1 MIISIDPGIKN
12 LAVCA
17 LDKSP
22 GGQWHIEEW
31 EVLDIANERKQ
42 ICNKSECSKNPKLVH
57 QGQLWCTKCAK
68 RLGIAFGP
76 KDYHKLKSKKNLSK
90 KDKLRLDK
98 DYGTSDLGCI
108 GVKCLVPVEKRSV
121 KSISEPEIADALCQ
135 RLTSLLDI
143 TKVKYVIIENQLGPH
158 AVRMRCIQA
167 MITMLFVSKNATVEI
182 IYASAKNK
190 LLGHFDG
197 KSTYAERKQAGIKI
211 VSELVEANA
220 ELKCKFYNSKKKDDL
235 ADAFLQANW
244 FIKSRLNSEIAF
256 SVA

>member
-12 LAVCA
+12 LAVCV

-22 GGQWHIEEW
+22 GGQWHIKEW
-31 EVLDIANERKQ
+31 EVLDLANEHKQ
-42 ICNKSECSKNPKLVH
+42 TCDKSECSKSPKLVH

-68 RLGIAFGP
+68 RLSIAFGP
-76 KDYHKLKSKKNLSK
+76 RDYNKLKNKKKLSK

-98 DYGTSDLGCI
+98 DYGTSDLACI
-108 GVKCLVPVEKRSV
+108 AQKCLVPIEKRLV
-121 KSISEPEIADALCQ
+121 TSISEPEIADALCQ

-167 MITMLFVSKNATVEI
+167 MITMLFVSKNATIEI
-182 IYASAKNK
+182 LYASARNK
-190 LLGHFDG
+190 LLGHLDG
-197 KSTYAERKQAGIKI
+197 KSTYSERKQAGIKI
-211 VSELVEANA
+211 VSELIKAHG
-220 ELKCKFYNSKKKDDL
+220 ELKDKFDNSKKKDDL